1 MMSTMTELTLSDAS
15 VGEATCLKNPMMDE
29 KGVMLVLGNNQL
41 AFAKGRSPTEI
52 GKSEL
57 PLDTRIGGSCH
68 VIKYT
73 ESAARVHLAE
83 SIR

>member
-1 MMSTMTELTLSDAS
+1 MMSTLTELTLSDAS

-52 GKSEL
+52 GKSER
-57 PLDTRIGGSCH
+57 PLGTRMG
-68 VIKYT
+68 V
-73 ESAARVHLAE
+73 RVM
-83 SIR
+83 

>member
-1 MMSTMTELTLSDAS
+1 MMSTLTELTLSDAS

-52 GKSEL
+52 GKSERTL
-57 PLDTRIGGSCH
+57 GTRMG
-68 VIKYT
+68 V
-73 ESAARVHLAE
+73 RVM
-83 SIR
+83 